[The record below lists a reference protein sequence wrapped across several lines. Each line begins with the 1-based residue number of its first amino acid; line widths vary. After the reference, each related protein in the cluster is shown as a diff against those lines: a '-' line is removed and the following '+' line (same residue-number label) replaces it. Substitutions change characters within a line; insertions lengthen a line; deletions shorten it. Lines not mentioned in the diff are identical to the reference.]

1 MVKVGVRI
9 WICFQVRVSTW
20 VGVEVEIKVKFKVK
34 FGVHIRIRVHSCGL
48 GPILG
53 RVPILDEVSVKVKD
67 KVSGSRS

>member
-20 VGVEVEIKVKFKVK
+20 VGVEIKVKFKVK
-34 FGVHIRIRVHSCGL
+34 FGVHIRIRVQSCGL